1 MTFAALG
8 AVARRALGPYP
19 GLFDVPGPTGFVI
32 AGFVSRLTASMVT
45 VGLVLAITA
54 RGDSYATAGTVLA
67 VLPLAFGLMSPFFG
81 RRIDRYGQREVLVPL
96 TIAFGVVMTA
106 LAVAIGAGAPT
117 WVLCP
122 LAAGAGVVLPSAAP
136 LVRARWTKLYQG
148 TPKLRAAYGFDSA
161 NTEVVFIVGPILVTA
176 LATGVGPEA
185 GLAAVV
191 VCAVAGTLALAA
203 QRSTQPDPAGP
214 AARRTASAL
223 RFPALRA
230 IYLTRLCLG
239 GVLGAVPVVTV
250 AYATAQHGRGFS
262 GLLLGAWG
270 TASMAGGLIYG
281 AAGVA
286 TPLARR
292 LLASVLMFAAGFIP
306 LLFVSGIVSLALLL
320 LVAGLAMAPIAVSV
334 MEVMQQVVPASMLTE
349 TLSWDGTALA
359 FGLSAGA
366 LTGGEAVSY
375 LGVSHVYAVPAGYGL
390 LALLAVLAGGRHIR
404 AACEP
409 AVPPAAA
416 PRTADR
422 PGPAS

>member
-1 MTFAALG
+1 VFAALG
-8 AVARRALGPYP
+8 SVAKRALGPYP
-19 GLFDVPGPTGFVI
+19 GLFDAPGPKGFVI

-54 RGDSYATAGTVLA
+54 RGDSYATAGEVVA

-81 RRIDRYGQREVLVPL
+81 RRFDRYGQRQVLVPM
-96 TIAFGVVMTA
+96 TIAFGVAMTA
-106 LAVAIGAGAPT
+106 LTAAIAAGAPI

-122 LAAGAGVVLPSAAP
+122 LAAGAGVVLPSTAP

-176 LATGVGPEA
+176 LATGIGPEA

-191 VCAVAGTLALAA
+191 VCAVTGTLALAA

-214 AARRTASAL
+214 GARRTASAL
-223 RFPALRA
+223 RFPALRT
-230 IYLTRLCLG
+230 IYLTRFCLG
-239 GVLGAVPVVTV
+239 GVLGAVPIVTV

-270 TASMAGGLIYG
+270 IASMAGGLTYG
-281 AAGVA
+281 AVGVTT

-292 LLASVLMFAAGFIP
+292 LLVSVLLFALGFIP

-334 MEVMQQVVPASMLTE
+334 MEVMQLVVPASMLTE

-359 FGLSAGA
+359 FGISAGA
-366 LTGGEAVSY
+366 LVGGDAVRY
-375 LGVSHVYAVPAGYGL
+375 LGVDHVYAVPAGYGL
-390 LALLAVLAGGRHIR
+390 LALVAVVAGGRHIR
-404 AACEP
+404 AAGRP
-409 AVPPAAA
+409 AGHPARRGAQ
-416 PRTADR
+416 DR
-422 PGPAS
+422 

>member
-1 MTFAALG
+1 MFG
-8 AVARRALGPYP
+8 PIGPVARRALGPYP
-19 GLFDVPGPTGFVI
+19 DLFHGPGPKGFVI

-54 RGDSYATAGTVLA
+54 RGSSYATAGVVVA
-67 VLPLAFGLMSPFFG
+67 VLPLGFGLMSPFFG
-81 RRIDRYGQREVLVPL
+81 RRIDRYGQYQVLVPQA
-96 TIAFGVVMTA
+96 IAFGLTMTA
-106 LAVAIGAGAPT
+106 LTAAIAAGAPT
-117 WVLCP
+117 WALVP
-122 LAAGAGVVLPSAAP
+122 LAAAAGVVMPSTAP

-148 TPKLRAAYGFDSA
+148 TPQLRAAYGFDSA

-176 LATGVGPEA
+176 LATGIGPEA
-185 GLAAVV
+185 GLIAVV
-191 VCAVAGTLALAA
+191 VCAVGGTLALAV

-214 AARRTASAL
+214 GARRTASAL

-230 IYLTRLCLG
+230 IYLTRFCLG
-239 GVLGAVPVVTV
+239 GVIGAVPIVTV
-250 AYATAQHGRGFS
+250 AYATAQHGRGYS

-281 AAGVA
+281 AVGVT

-292 LLASVLMFAAGFIP
+292 LLVSVLLFALGFIP

-334 MEVMQQVVPASMLTE
+334 MEVMQQVVPVSMLTE

-359 FGLSAGA
+359 FGISAGA
-366 LTGGEAVSY
+366 LVGGDAVRY

-390 LALLAVLAGGRHIR
+390 LGLAAVMAGGRHIR
-404 AACEP
+404 AACGP
-409 AVPPAAA
+409 ASPPVAA
-416 PRTADR
+416 PWTADQ
-422 PGPAS
+422 PGPAR